1 MIQTVWIEIPVKDL
15 DRALKFYQVVFELG
29 EPVSVTD
36 DGVRRT
42 ATLTNADESGP
53 GFSLNQTRNFEPGD
67 KGPLVY
73 VNAGS
78 DSNAHLERVRAA
90 GGTVI
95 EGETSMGAAGYYATF
110 KDTEGNLLSLY
121 SYR

>member
-15 DRALKFYQVVFELG
+15 DRALKFYQAVFELG

-42 ATLTNADESGP
+42 VTLTNADESGP

-73 VNAGS
+73 LNTGS

-90 GGTVI
+90 GGTVV
-95 EGETSMGAAGYYATF
+95 EGETSMGQAGYYATF
-110 KDTEGNLLSLY
+110 KDTEGNLLALY